1 MPASESL
8 GLQMRFKVTVDGL
21 SLGYW
26 SSCKGI
32 SMKFN
37 AKAVHGNVY
46 DSFDYIPERV
56 EYPDVTLARAMNKT
70 DSPKVWKWLADC
82 RRQWYGPE
90 PGDWSGKT
98 AVIELFDSQYK
109 LVTQWSLVNVYPREW
124 RGPDLDAG
132 GSAIALEVLV
142 LAHEGF
148 L

>member
-1 MPASESL
+1 
-8 GLQMRFKVTVDGL
+8 
-21 SLGYW
+21 
-26 SSCKGI
+26 
-32 SMKFN
+32 MKFN
-37 AKAVHGNVY
+37 AKAIHGNVY
-46 DSFDYIPERV
+46 DSFNYIPERI
-56 EYPDVTLARAMNKT
+56 EYPDITLARAMNKT

-82 RRQWYGPE
+82 RHQWYGPE

-98 AVIELFDSQYK
+98 AVIELFDSKYQ
-109 LVTQWSLVNVYPREW
+109 LVTQWALSNVYPKEW